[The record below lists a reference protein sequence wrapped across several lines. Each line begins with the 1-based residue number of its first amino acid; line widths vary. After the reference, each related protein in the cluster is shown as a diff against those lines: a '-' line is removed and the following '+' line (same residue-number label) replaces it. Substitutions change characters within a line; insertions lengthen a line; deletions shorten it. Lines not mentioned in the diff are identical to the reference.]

1 MYTFLRMGV
10 NDFKNRMKMFEKYL
24 YFQKDE
30 TSPLRFTSVEV
41 TYSLVS
47 YKQSSHLDQRG
58 EV

>member
-1 MYTFLRMGV
+1 MGV